1 MTRAGALIALGFA
14 LGAPSAG
21 ARSLDPQKALTQY
34 NLDAWTTEKGLPQN
48 TVTAIVQTTDGYL
61 WVGSFGGLARFD
73 GVRFLSFDRT
83 TLPALRNSGIQ
94 SLWPSRGGGLWIGT
108 NGGGLTFLKEGQA
121 RTHTRADG
129 LAGNV
134 VRALF
139 EDRAG
144 RLWIGTNGGLSLLEN
159 GKIRSWTA
167 KDGFTNSVVRAIRE
181 DKHGALWVG
190 TNGDGL
196 YRMQDGA
203 FRRFGK
209 RDGLP
214 NEFVFS
220 LHADDDGSVYVGT
233 NGGSLARIQDGRV
246 RLFGPGDGLSGDII
260 WSLQQDVDGRLWIGT
275 YGAGL
280 FRRKGDGFERLSTAS
295 GLSNDFVR
303 ALWQDHE
310 GSLWIGTNGGGL
322 QRLRDGKFTTY
333 TTREGL
339 PSDIT
344 KTVLEDKSGVLW
356 IGTSGGGLSRFA
368 DGRFTN
374 YTRKDGLPNDFV
386 QSLLEDKNGALW
398 IGTNGGGIARFSKGG
413 FRAYT
418 VKDGLADDHV
428 AAMAED
434 RQGALWIGTNAGGL
448 SRFHEGR
455 FTTLTKKDGLG
466 ASLILST
473 LVDRD
478 DTVWVGT
485 DGGGLTRIVNG
496 RLETFTSA
504 QGLAADSV
512 LSLFQDGEGLLWIG
526 TSGGGL
532 SLYKDGRFFSL
543 SSKDGLRDDVVFAI
557 LADDADGFWLSG
569 NKGISR
575 VSRRALL
582 ARAAGGSDR
591 LAPVTFGVAD
601 GMKSNECSGVS
612 QPAATRLRDG
622 RLVFPTTRGIV
633 MIDPQSIP
641 RNEVPPP
648 VRVEALIASN
658 GRHFGGESVE
668 LPAGTNNFE
677 IHFTALSLLA
687 PERVRFRY
695 RLAGLDEEWTAS
707 EGRRQAF
714 YTQTPP
720 GDYVF
725 EVKASNNDGVWNEQ
739 GARMRITL
747 RPRFR
752 ETRAF
757 LALVALS
764 LVLVGAGA
772 TALRARGLEVRRR
785 ELERLVEERT
795 HALLEQQQHAEA
807 ARQEADIQRE
817 KAERLREVAQRAN
830 LVKTDVLSI
839 AAHDLKNPLQL
850 VLGHAE
856 MAQLRLSEGKSVG
869 EFVGHIHTA
878 AQRML
883 GILSALLDTAA
894 LDAGKISLKQERVD
908 LGSVA
913 RHVIETSRGVAA
925 KKGQQLAF
933 TGESGLFVT
942 GDEERLGEVIE
953 NLVSNAIKYSP
964 FWVTIDVTARREGPR
979 AVVSVADSGPG
990 LTRLDKEKIFGR
1002 FQRLSARPTGGESS
1016 TGLGLAIAR
1025 QLAELM
1031 GGELLAASDG
1041 PGTGSRF
1048 TLSLPADAPH

>member
-1 MTRAGALIALGFA
+1 VRRWRVLLACSLA
-14 LGAPSAG
+14 LGAPDAG
-21 ARSLDPQKALTQY
+21 ARGLDPQKALTQY
-34 NLDAWTTEKGLPQN
+34 NLDTWTTEKGLPQN
-48 TVTAIVQTTDGYL
+48 TVTAIVQTSDGYL

-73 GVRFLSFDRT
+73 GARFVSFDRSN
-83 TLPALRNSGIQ
+83 LPALRNSGIQ
-94 SLWPSRGGGLWIGT
+94 SLWPARSGGLWIGT
-108 NGGGLTFLKEGQA
+108 NGGGLTFLKDGAA
-121 RTHTRADG
+121 RTHTTADG
-129 LAGNV
+129 LAGDV

-159 GKIRSWTA
+159 GRIRSWTA
-167 KDGFTNSVVRAIRE
+167 KEGFTNNVVRAIRE
-181 DKHGALWVG
+181 DKEGALWIG

-196 YRMQDGA
+196 HRMKDGA
-203 FRRFGK
+203 FQRFGK
-209 RDGLP
+209 KDGLP
-214 NEFVFS
+214 NDFIFS

-246 RLFGPGDGLSGDII
+246 RVFGPADGLPGDII
-260 WSLQQDVDGRLWIGT
+260 WSLQQDVDGRLWVGT

-280 FRRKGDGFERLSTAS
+280 FRRKGDSFERLSTAS

-322 QRLRDGKFTTY
+322 ARLRDGKFTTY

-344 KTVLEDKSGVLW
+344 KTVLADRSGGLW
-356 IGTSGGGLSRFA
+356 IGTSGGGLARFA
-368 DGRFTN
+368 DGRFTS

-386 QSLLEDKNGALW
+386 QSLLEDKDGALW
-398 IGTNGGGIARFSKGG
+398 IGTNGGGIARFAKGV
-413 FRAYT
+413 FRVYT

-448 SRFHEGR
+448 SRFHDGR
-455 FTTLTKKDGLG
+455 FTTFTKKDGLG
-466 ASLILST
+466 ASLILTT
-473 LVDRD
+473 LVDKD
-478 DTVWVGT
+478 DAVWVGT
-485 DGGGLTRIVNG
+485 DGGGLTRIVKG

-512 LSLFQDGEGLLWIG
+512 LSLYQDSAGLLWVG

-532 SLYKDGRFFSL
+532 SLYKDGRFSSL

-557 LADDADGFWLSG
+557 LSDGGDGLWLSG

-582 ARAAGGSDR
+582 ARAAGGADL
-591 LAPVTFGVAD
+591 LAPVAFGVAD

-612 QPAATRLRDG
+612 QPAATRLGDG

-633 MIDPQSIP
+633 MIDPQRIP
-641 RNEVPPP
+641 RNDIPPP
-648 VRVEALIASN
+648 VRFEELIASS
-658 GRHFGGESVE
+658 GRRFTGDAIE

-677 IHFTALSLLA
+677 IDFTALSLLA
-687 PERVRFRY
+687 PERVRFQY
-695 RLAGLDEEWTAS
+695 RLAGLDEDWTAA
-707 EGRRQAF
+707 EGRRQAY

-720 GDYVF
+720 GSYVF

-739 GARMRITL
+739 GARTRITL

-764 LVLVGAGA
+764 LVLLGAGA
-772 TALRARGLEVRRR
+772 NALRARGQETRRR

-795 HALLEQQQHAEA
+795 HALREQQEHAEA
-807 ARQEADIQRE
+807 ARQEAERQRAT
-817 KAERLREVAQRAN
+817 AERLREVAQRAN
-830 LVKTDVLSI
+830 MVKTDVLSI

-856 MAQLRLSEGKSVG
+856 MAQMRLSEGKSVG
-869 EFVGHIHTA
+869 EFVGHIHAA

-883 GILSALLDTAA
+883 GILGALLDTAA

-908 LGSVA
+908 LAEVA
-913 RHVIETSRGVAA
+913 RHVVETSRAAAA
-925 KKGQQLAF
+925 KKGQEIAF
-933 TGESGLFVT
+933 TAEHDLFVS

-964 FWVTIDVTARREGPR
+964 FWLKIEVAARRDGGR
-979 AVVSVADSGPG
+979 VLVSVADSGPG

-1031 GGELLAASDG
+1031 GGELGAVSEG

-1048 TLSLPADAPH
+1048 TLSLPAAS